1 MMILRDNTKYSSTS
15 DNLEEFLALQN
26 IANCKISELLEEN
39 GNNLLIYPHSF
50 VSVRMKQVNNI
61 YYHYKLVGMA
71 NNVRRPY

>member
-1 MMILRDNTKYSSTS
+1 MILRDNTKYSSTS

-50 VSVRMKQVNNI
+50 CECEDEAGKQ
-61 YYHYKLVGMA
+61 YL
-71 NNVRRPY
+71 